1 VKVHYDEGL
10 ANHIGPEPCA
20 AVREDLGEASV
31 GDCIGQP
38 LSREIDVIL
47 GADAVPVAEGN
58 MDGHAIASGR
68 PTQRGLRPWHVRTL
82 LVREPGD
89 LMLDQGGPPPLAR
102 TGKARSRS
110 R

>member
-1 VKVHYDEGL
+1 MQVRCDEGI
-10 ANHIGPEPCA
+10 ANHIGLEPCA
-20 AVREDLGEASV
+20 VVREDLGEASV
-31 GDCIGQP
+31 GDRIGQP
-38 LSREIDVIL
+38 LSREIAVIL
-47 GADAVPVAEGN
+47 GADAVPLAEGN
-58 MDGHAIASGR
+58 MDGCAIASAR
-68 PTQRGLRPWHVRTL
+68 PARRGLRPWHVRTL